1 MAPIRNHP
9 ECLEAFMPSLSIK
22 NVPEEVIERLRER
35 ATRNHRSLQGELLA
49 LVREAAFTTT
59 DPTADARPR
68 EEPVR
73 RGTKTLKQI
82 LDERLAQGI
91 EARDDLPR
99 AVDIVRADRDA
110 R

>member
-1 MAPIRNHP
+1 MAPIRNHL
-9 ECLEAFMPSLSIK
+9 ERTEAFMPSLSIK

-35 ATRNHRSLQGELLA
+35 AARNHRSLQGELLA

-59 DPTADARPR
+59 ETSASERPP
-68 EEPVR
+68 EAPVR

-82 LDERLAQGI
+82 LDERVAQGI